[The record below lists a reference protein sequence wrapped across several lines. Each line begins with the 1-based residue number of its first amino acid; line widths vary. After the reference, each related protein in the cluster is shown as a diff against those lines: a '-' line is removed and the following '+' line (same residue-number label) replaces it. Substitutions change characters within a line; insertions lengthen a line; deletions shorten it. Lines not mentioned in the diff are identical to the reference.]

1 MPDLAGFALASLLI
15 ELTPGPNMT
24 YLAVLSARQGRA
36 SGYIAVLGVAL
47 GLGTMGAAAAM
58 GLATLI
64 GASPAL
70 FALLR
75 WGGVAY
81 ILFLAWEAWSEADRP
96 PESIAHSRFFVQ
108 GLVTNLLNPK
118 AALFYVTVMPNFLP
132 ASEENPG
139 SWALLAGVYV
149 GIATLVHLAIVSASG
164 LLEPVLTG
172 GVRGVQLSRAF
183 ALILI
188 GVAAWMLW
196 TTRTTLS

>member
-1 MPDLAGFALASLLI
+1 MPDLVGFALASLLI

-36 SGYIAVLGVAL
+36 SGYVAVLGVAL
-47 GLGTMGAAAAM
+47 GLATMGAAAAL
-58 GLATLI
+58 GLATII

-70 FALLR
+70 FAILR

-81 ILFLAWEAWSEADRP
+81 ILYLAWEAWREADEP
-96 PESIAHSRFFVQ
+96 PEPFPQSRYFVQ

-118 AALFYVTVMPNFLP
+118 AALFYVTVMPNFL
-132 ASEENPG
+132 AAGEENSG
-139 SWALLAGVYV
+139 SWGLLAGVYV
-149 GIATLVHLAIVSASG
+149 GIATLVHLAIVTASG
-164 LLEPVLTG
+164 MLEPVLTK
-172 GVRGVQLSRAF
+172 GVGRVVLSRTF

-196 TTRTTLS
+196 ATRITPT